1 MYRFANNSSLIT
13 KLSKTQ
19 LFWIVKSGGYFGGI
33 FGPLLKI
40 RLPLTKNVLS
50 LLTKNYL
57 IILGLTAALSTTDA
71 AIQNNAHGSRT
82 VTLIISNEEPWK

>member
-1 MYRFANNSSLIT
+1 M
-13 KLSKTQ
+13 
-19 LFWIVKSGGYFGGI
+19 
-33 FGPLLKI
+33 
-40 RLPLTKNVLS
+40 PLTKNVLS

-82 VTLIISNEEPWK
+82 TTLIISNEEPWK